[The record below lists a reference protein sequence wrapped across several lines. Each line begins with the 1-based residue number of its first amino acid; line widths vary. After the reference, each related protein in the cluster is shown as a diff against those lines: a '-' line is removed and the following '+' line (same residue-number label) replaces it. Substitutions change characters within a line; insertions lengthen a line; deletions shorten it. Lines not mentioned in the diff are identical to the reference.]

1 MIPAK
6 REWPVFG
13 GGGGYLPSRTVRK
26 TSVKAARNITP
37 SAMKTRGMCCSASGI
52 RIVAKKNPPAELK
65 IMKIAMNRPMTLPGI
80 TSVQK

>member
-1 MIPAK
+1 
-6 REWPVFG
+6 
-13 GGGGYLPSRTVRK
+13 
-26 TSVKAARNITP
+26 
-37 SAMKTRGMCCSASGI
+37 MKTRGMCCSASGI